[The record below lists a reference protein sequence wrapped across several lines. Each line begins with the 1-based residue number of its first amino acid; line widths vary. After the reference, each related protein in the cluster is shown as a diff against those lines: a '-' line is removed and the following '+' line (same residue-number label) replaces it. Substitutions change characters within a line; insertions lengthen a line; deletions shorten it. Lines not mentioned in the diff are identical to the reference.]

1 MRAHLVVID
10 APGLDDAPCLDERAE
25 HVLVEALVAQLA
37 VEALHEAV
45 LHRLARRDV
54 VPVDPAL
61 CRPAQH
67 GVRGQLRPVLAPDPR
82 GLPPDRP
89 QALEHTHDPLA
100 WQRRVDL
107 YAQAPPREL
116 VLDVE
121 HTKAATALQR
131 VRHEVEHPDRIGA
144 SRFLERRSRANRT
157 LTSAAAT
164 HFQALLTI
172 EPPDLLQ
179 VPDDAAPPRH
189 LTNAADPEATSL
201 GSELLQKS
209 PLGIVTPTLLLVTHR
224 GSIHRQKPR
233 GAALRHA
240 VMLNHVPDRRVV
252 YPSRQKFFPPRSSKA
267 ALSSICSARS
277 FFSRRFSSSSAFS
290 FLASD
295 TSMPPTFPFHSE
307 RAPA

>member
-67 GVRGQLRPVLAPDPR
+67 GVRGQLRAVVGHDHRRLT
-82 GLPPDRP
+82 PDRH
-89 QALEHTHDPLA
+89 QAIEHTHDPLA

-144 SRFLERRSRANRT
+144 SRFLERRSRATRT
-157 LTSAAAT
+157 LQAAAAT

-179 VPDDAAPPRH
+179 VHDDAAPTRH
-189 LTNAADPEATSL
+189 LTKAAVPEATSL
-201 GSELLQKS
+201 GSELPQNT
-209 PLGIVTPTLLLVTHR
+209 PLGIVPPTLLLVTHR
-224 GSIHRQKPR
+224 GSIHRQKPSSPIA
-233 GAALRHA
+233 GEYTLDD
-240 VMLNHVPDRRVV
+240 N
-252 YPSRQKFFPPRSSKA
+252 PSATLSITADKITSKIGPISFSVDYIVKSVEGKNVTIELTTREPKETLQIQVEKDLIKIRS
-267 ALSSICSARS
+267 IN
-277 FFSRRFSSSSAFS
+277 
-290 FLASD
+290 
-295 TSMPPTFPFHSE
+295 
-307 RAPA
+307 